1 MIVNMLKMTLVI
13 AETDDRLGSLVVV
26 SHISPRLCLFAL
38 SVTEAEFYADV
49 LCAQDMLF
57 IMWLLFSLG
66 LDVQH
71 NSQWSLE
78 VSNKGA
84 INFINGRCMMSGRT
98 SRRIDVKQYF
108 LWELK
113 EQGIIK
119 IVYGDLVMRWQVI
132 KLYRT
137 CHFHYLSIMDIRSIV

>member
-1 MIVNMLKMTLVI
+1 MVLVIMNMLKMTLII

-49 LCAQDMLF
+49 LCDDKACYSF

-71 NSQWSLE
+71 NSQ
-78 VSNKGA
+78 
-84 INFINGRCMMSGRT
+84 
-98 SRRIDVKQYF
+98 
-108 LWELK
+108 
-113 EQGIIK
+113 
-119 IVYGDLVMRWQVI
+119 
-132 KLYRT
+132 
-137 CHFHYLSIMDIRSIV
+137 

>member
-1 MIVNMLKMTLVI
+1 MVLVIVSMLKLILVI

-71 NSQWSLE
+71 NSQ
-78 VSNKGA
+78 
-84 INFINGRCMMSGRT
+84 
-98 SRRIDVKQYF
+98 
-108 LWELK
+108 
-113 EQGIIK
+113 
-119 IVYGDLVMRWQVI
+119 
-132 KLYRT
+132 
-137 CHFHYLSIMDIRSIV
+137 

>member
-1 MIVNMLKMTLVI
+1 MARAALLSVILASLACLSIARWGSLV
-13 AETDDRLGSLVVV
+13 LVVV

-71 NSQWSLE
+71 NSQ
-78 VSNKGA
+78 
-84 INFINGRCMMSGRT
+84 
-98 SRRIDVKQYF
+98 
-108 LWELK
+108 
-113 EQGIIK
+113 
-119 IVYGDLVMRWQVI
+119 
-132 KLYRT
+132 
-137 CHFHYLSIMDIRSIV
+137 